1 MEKKGLCPVCLGK
14 KREGTTTFVVELGS
28 GVIVVRHVPA
38 LLCDQCGMEWIE
50 DATAEVIEKIV
61 NELRQKGSA
70 IEVKE
75 YSKIAS

>member
-1 MEKKGLCPVCLGK
+1 MEKKELCPVCLGHK
-14 KREGTTTFVVELGS
+14 NEGTTTFVVELGS

>member
-1 MEKKGLCPVCLGK
+1 
-14 KREGTTTFVVELGS
+14 
-28 GVIVVRHVPA
+28 
-38 LLCDQCGMEWIE
+38 MEWIE